1 MTATGQFLWREG
13 TAGVM
18 AAAVCKS
25 LKRPEAHTET
35 GVCLVRELRLS
46 KTYFQKML
54 KRRVEHNA
62 ALTWI
67 LIRSRVEIR
76 KPNQEIQAPVWSGT
90 LRDAQV

>member
-1 MTATGQFLWREG
+1 M
-13 TAGVM
+13 
-18 AAAVCKS
+18 
-25 LKRPEAHTET
+25 
-35 GVCLVRELRLS
+35 RELRLS

-54 KRRVEHNA
+54 KRHVEHNA

-90 LRDAQV
+90 LRDAQG